1 MSRGFVFRTWNHQP
15 FWRHGRG
22 LPCSRPWLPTRSCY
36 DVWRW
41 CLSPDSNN
49 APQESI
55 WMGRQ
60 TSPQGGTRFRMLRAQ
75 FWTLAQSKYI
85 SEGTQ
90 KWTLLGSKVVP
101 PGGPVF
107 GPFILSDVLKLCKL
121 LCAQN
126 VKREATLTQT
136 ASVAGILNCSRPWLP
151 TRSCYDVW
159 RWCLSP
165 DSNNAPQE
173 SIWMG
178 RQTSPQ
184 GGTRFRMLRAQ
195 FWTLA
200 RSKYI
205 SEGTQKWTLLG
216 SKVVPPGGLVFG
228 PFILSDV
235 LKLCKLLCAQNVKL
249 EATLTQTASV
259 AGILNC
265 SRPWLPTR
273 SCYDVWRWCLSP
285 DSNNAPQESIWM
297 GRQTSPQGGTRFR
310 MLRAQFWTLAQSK
323 YISEGTQ
330 KWTLLGSKVVP
341 PGGPVFGPFILSD
354 VLKLCK
360 LLCAQNVKLEAT
372 LTQTASVAGILNC
385 SRPWLPTRSC
395 YDVWRWCLSPDSNNA
410 PQESIWMG
418 RPTSPQGGTRFR
430 MLRAQFWTLAQSKY
444 ISEGTQKWT
453 LLGSKVVPPGGPVF
467 GPFILSDVLKLCKLL
482 CAQNVKLEATF
493 TQTWQE
499 SWTGEARI
507 CVPNF
512 SWLFRAQK

>member
-1 MSRGFVFRTWNHQP
+1 M
-15 FWRHGRG
+15 
-22 LPCSRPWLPTRSCY
+22 
-36 DVWRW
+36 
-41 CLSPDSNN
+41 
-49 APQESI
+49 
-55 WMGRQ
+55 
-60 TSPQGGTRFRMLRAQ
+60 
-75 FWTLAQSKYI
+75 
-85 SEGTQ
+85 
-90 KWTLLGSKVVP
+90 
-101 PGGPVF
+101 
-107 GPFILSDVLKLCKL
+107 
-121 LCAQN
+121 
-126 VKREATLTQT
+126 
-136 ASVAGILNCSRPWLP
+136 AGILNCSRPWLP

-444 ISEGTQKWT
+444 ISEGTQKCT
-453 LLGSKVVPPGGPVF
+453 RLGSKVVPPGGPVF